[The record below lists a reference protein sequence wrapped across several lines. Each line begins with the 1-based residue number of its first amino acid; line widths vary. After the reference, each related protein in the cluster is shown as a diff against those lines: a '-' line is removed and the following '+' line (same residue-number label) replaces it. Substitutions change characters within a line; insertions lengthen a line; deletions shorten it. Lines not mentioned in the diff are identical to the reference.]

1 MKNLLVTSIPS
12 WNQSSGSDTFS
23 SLMKGIDPSGVANL
37 YVRGAMPD
45 SSAASR
51 YFHIDEIS
59 VIKSCLNP
67 SIKTG
72 EEVCVS
78 VPDSKAGAPA
88 EVSIYHHRSKLI
100 LWLRELGWKF
110 GRWNSKELDSFL
122 ESVNPDVLLFPIE
135 SYPYFN
141 RINEYIIEK
150 CEPQKV
156 VGYLWDDNFTYK
168 QHPHSLV
175 FKIER
180 FFLRKQVR
188 RLINSCIDVLA
199 ISPKMKEECDKE
211 FGVDSIVITKPIF
224 NCGEFEDYQA
234 GTPVRI
240 LYTGKLIIG
249 RDDTVI
255 EVVKA
260 IKEVNKEGQKA
271 ILDIYTNTQLSEDK
285 KAKIA
290 VEGCCNLHDPVPQSE
305 VAALQKKADVLLFAE
320 SLSDRDLTA
329 RLSFSTKLTDY
340 FAAGKCIWAVG
351 NSDLGPIEYLR
362 KEDAGLISTS
372 LTGITE
378 KLNLLINNS
387 AIISEYAEKA
397 YRCGENKHNKDMI
410 TNKLYCILTSTGG
423 GNSLYI
429 NVLYMQFE
437 R

>member
-1 MKNLLVTSIPS
+1 MSRILVSSIPS

-23 SLMKGIDPSGVANL
+23 SLLKDFDSSGLANL
-37 YVRGAMPD
+37 YIRGAAPD
-45 SSAASR
+45 SAAAGR
-51 YFHIDEIS
+51 YFHIDEMA

-67 SIKTG
+67 SIQTG
-72 EEVCVS
+72 SEVCASVS
-78 VPDSKAGAPA
+78 DSNAGAPA

-188 RLINSCIDVLA
+188 RLINSCTDVLA

-224 NCGEFEDYQA
+224 SCGEFEDYQA

-260 IKEVNKEGQKA
+260 IKEINKDGQKA

-290 VEGCCNLHDPVPQSE
+290 VEGYCNLHDPVPQSE
-305 VAALQKKADVLLFAE
+305 VAALQKNADVLLFAE

-351 NSDLGPIEYLR
+351 NSDLGPISYINS
-362 KEDAGLISTS
+362 EDAGLVSTNIKEIRDTLEKMVSDKNLISDYARKGYDCGRRNHDKETIIRKIK
-372 LTGITE
+372 TT
-378 KLNLLINNS
+378 INE
-387 AIISEYAEKA
+387 I
-397 YRCGENKHNKDMI
+397 
-410 TNKLYCILTSTGG
+410 
-423 GNSLYI
+423 
-429 NVLYMQFE
+429 
-437 R
+437 

>member
-1 MKNLLVTSIPS
+1 M
-12 WNQSSGSDTFS
+12 W
-23 SLMKGIDPSGVANL
+23 A
-37 YVRGAMPD
+37 
-45 SSAASR
+45 SAPNTMT
-51 YFHIDEIS
+51 
-59 VIKSCLNP
+59 V
-67 SIKTG
+67 
-72 EEVCVS
+72 
-78 VPDSKAGAPA
+78 APA
-88 EVSIYHHRSKLI
+88 EEPIYHHRTKLI
-100 LWLRELGWKF
+100 LWLRELGWKL

-188 RLINSCIDVLA
+188 RLINSCTDVLA

-260 IKEVNKEGQKA
+260 IKEINKDGQKA

-305 VAALQKKADVLLFAE
+305 VAALQKQADVLLFAE

-351 NSDLGPIEYLR
+351 NSDLGPISYINS
-362 KEDAGLISTS
+362 EDAGLVSTNIKEIRDTLEKMVSDKNLISDYARKDYDC
-372 LTGITE
+372 GRRNHNGDEVIA
-378 KLNLLINNS
+378 KLHEVLI
-387 AIISEYAEKA
+387 
-397 YRCGENKHNKDMI
+397 
-410 TNKLYCILTSTGG
+410 
-423 GNSLYI
+423 GND
-429 NVLYMQFE
+429 
-437 R
+437 